1 LRRALR
7 ILALLVVWS
16 LPAVASQIP
25 PVRAAF
31 LAAVD
36 HMRVG
41 GLAGASMYVAA
52 YAIGGVVTAP
62 VAVCS
67 GIAGYL
73 YGPVRGVLLAS
84 PASVLAATAAFLVGR
99 FALAGPV
106 SRWAEGSPRWDALR
120 RAVAAD
126 GFRIAVLV
134 RLTPIAPQN
143 LLPYGFS
150 VTPVRARTFALA
162 TWLGLFPITCF
173 QVYVGSLVH
182 DVADILDGTRPPLGA
197 WGWAATA
204 AGLTATIA
212 ALFLT
217 ARVSRRA
224 LARSG
229 V

>member
-1 LRRALR
+1 VRRTLR
-7 ILALLVVWS
+7 ILGLLVLWSMPVW
-16 LPAVASQIP
+16 ATQIP

-31 LAAVD
+31 LAAVEM
-36 HMRVG
+36 MRVG
-41 GLAGASMYVAA
+41 GAAGAVMYVAA
-52 YAIGGVVTAP
+52 FTIGGVITAP
-62 VAVCS
+62 VVLFS

-84 PASVLAATAAFLVGR
+84 PASVLGATAAFLTGR

-106 SRWAEGSPRWDALR
+106 ARWAGESPRWEALR

-143 LLPYGFS
+143 LVPYGFS
-150 VTPVRARTFALA
+150 VMPVRARTFVAA
-162 TWLGLFPITCF
+162 TWLGLLPITCF

-182 DVADILDGTRPPLGA
+182 EVSDILDGKRPPLGA
-197 WGWAATA
+197 WGWVATA
-204 AGLTATIA
+204 AGLVMTIA
-212 ALFLT
+212 ALLLV
-217 ARVSRRA
+217 ARLARRA